1 MLFRSVNVLFRRVN
15 VLFRRV
21 NVLFFFFWRAWN
33 DSFPCV
39 LQQVTSLDN

>member
-1 MLFRSVNVLFRRVN
+1 MCCLGGLMCCLGGLMF
-15 VLFRRV
+15 
-21 NVLFFFFWRAWN
+21 FFFFWRAWN